1 MNEQLN
7 SNLNTT
13 TMYNNEIGHYLSL
26 ARENFYSIS
35 RFPAVLREHLEATPE
50 LMKDVVF
57 FSCMAPLSMYNM
69 RIRIPYLFDREMMGC
84 QVQIFV
90 IANQASGKN
99 NIDFIQS
106 DIMSLMKDF
115 NNSELALEREYE
127 RKKARSKSKNIGD
140 PPITTVFMLP
150 ASTSKVQVCRRALSV
165 EERYGE
171 PGGVFFYT
179 FSPELGTAVESTK
192 TGFND
197 LRVLN
202 RVSYDLSGTY
212 GQDHGSELSIHGTVN
227 INQSLLY
234 LGTPGVMA
242 NYFNVNSIENGNL
255 SRAIIV
261 PFKQS
266 IGASAPI
273 FKPIPES
280 DKAFGRQVLQI
291 LFDEIFD
298 CSDSKCLMPEKV
310 VDISFLNGEVERF
323 QDEMANLAVETQSEA
338 VDTYRKRS
346 SVSAYRIAAICYNM
360 YNIENK
366 LLDNAEQLPMYQIE
380 NNVKKIFRFA
390 AYYILHSTLSV
401 FGDTIE
407 TLNMQQKNMFKIIR
421 KTGLYESLP
430 EVFSREDIKVCSE
443 KLFLK
448 SPARSIISKWLN
460 CNRII
465 ALSDGRYQK
474 AYGCQNPTK

>member
-1 MNEQLN
+1 MNHQSTN
-7 SNLNTT
+7 KSNIT
-13 TMYNNEIGHYLSL
+13 TMYNDEIGHYLEL
-26 ARENFYSIS
+26 ARENFYSIK
-35 RFPAVLREHLEATPE
+35 RLPAVLREHVEATPE
-50 LMKDVVF
+50 VMKDVVF
-57 FSCMAPLSMYNM
+57 FSCMAPLSIYNM

-115 NNSELALEREYE
+115 NNSELAREREYE
-127 RKKARSKSKNIGD
+127 RRKARSKSKNIGD
-140 PPITTVFMLP
+140 PPATTVFMLP

-179 FSPELGTAVESTK
+179 FSPELGTAVESSK

-242 NYFNVNSIENGNL
+242 NYFNLNSIENGNL

-261 PFKQS
+261 PFKQA
-266 IGASAPI
+266 IGSAAPI

-280 DKAFGRQVLQI
+280 DKAFSHKVLQR
-291 LFDEIFD
+291 LFDEVFD
-298 CSDSKCLMPEKV
+298 SSNSKCLMPEKV
-310 VDISFLNGEVERF
+310 VDISFLNAEVERF
-323 QDEMANLAVETQSEA
+323 HEEMSNLAVEVQSEA

-346 SVSAYRIAAICYNM
+346 SVSAYRIAAICYNI
-360 YNIENK
+360 YNTENQ
-366 LLDNAEQLPMYQIE
+366 LLDKDEQLPMCQIE

-390 AYYILHSTLSV
+390 AYYILHSTLGI
-401 FGDTIE
+401 FGNTIE
-407 TLNMQQKNMFKIIR
+407 TLNMQQKNLFKIVR

-430 EVFSREDIKVCSE
+430 EVFSREDIEVYSG

-448 SPARSIISKWLN
+448 SPARSIIPKWLKN
-460 CNRII
+460 NRIV
-465 ALSDGRYQK
+465 ALGDGRYQK
-474 AYGCQNPTK
+474 IYACQNSN